1 MSGEAWDNAPN
12 VMSESIRRSLST
24 GGGSGECVMVREGE
38 LVNAVCSMELNY
50 VCLFTYSGET
60 CTPVIQAKSVNCD
73 KYVVSILM
81 CFVNQLLHLCTNEKD
96 SLTYP
101 WPTTLQPLFIA

>member
-1 MSGEAWDNAPN
+1 MSGEAWENAPN

-24 GGGSGECVMVREGE
+24 GGESGECVMVREGE

-60 CTPVIQAKSVNCD
+60 CTCYTSQRQA
-73 KYVVSILM
+73 
-81 CFVNQLLHLCTNEKD
+81 
-96 SLTYP
+96 TYDVHVHKP
-101 WPTTLQPLFIA
+101 